1 MNAAEFVASYFKA
14 WNKQDSRAIADHLA
28 ENGTYLDIPV
38 HQHMSREQLIAHLN
52 ELFKLE
58 TNIYELT
65 GEVLAG
71 KNTIA
76 FQYKVFP
83 RAQDK
88 DSKGSDSKGSDTWF
102 GAEFITLHDG
112 VAIEIVDY
120 YDQNGLE
127 APRSPLA
134 SATGESHLKRYAK
147 SGLGSLQ
154 MAAVKKQLSELM
166 NTDKLY
172 LRADLT
178 LPELAQALD
187 CSVNHLSQAI
197 NAGFGVSFFDYL
209 NECRVKDAMHLL
221 REDGNEARTV
231 LDVALDVGF
240 NSTSTFYVAFK
251 KVTGET
257 PAQYRRDHTEQ
268 TGSKADP

>member
-1 MNAAEFVASYFKA
+1 MNAAEFVASYFNA
-14 WNKQDSRAIADHLA
+14 WNKQDSKAIADHLA

-71 KNTIA
+71 ENTIA

-83 RAQDK
+83 RVLDK
-88 DSKGSDSKGSDTWF
+88 DPSGPDTWF

-134 SATGESHLKRYAK
+134 STTGESPLKRYAK
-147 SGLGSLQ
+147 SGLGSSQ
-154 MAAVKKQLSELM
+154 MAAVKKQLGELM
-166 NTDKLY
+166 GTDKLY

-221 REDGNEARTV
+221 RGDDNEARTV

-257 PAQYRRDHTEQ
+257 PAQYRRDHTRQ
-268 TGSKADP
+268 AGSKADL